1 MMRVKNIFSVS
12 LIIIGVV
19 LTVLALPLAIKFFFR
34 IFHLLLVHP
43 LESLSFFGLATAFL
57 TVYIYLDEAES
68 KG

>member
-19 LTVLALPLAIKFFFR
+19 LTVIALPLAIKFFFR

-43 LESLSFFGLATAFL
+43 QESLSFFGLATAFL
-57 TVYIYLDEAES
+57 VAYIYLDEKE
-68 KG
+68 